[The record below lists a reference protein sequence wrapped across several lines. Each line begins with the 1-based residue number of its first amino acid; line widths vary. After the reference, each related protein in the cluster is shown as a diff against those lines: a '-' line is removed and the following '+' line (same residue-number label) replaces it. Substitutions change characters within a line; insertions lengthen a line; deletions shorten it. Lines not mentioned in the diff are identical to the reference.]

1 MNTKTENGS
10 ITLTIRQVRSKVRTK
25 GKKTYR
31 VSISNEGIP
40 DLWITAR
47 NSESAVRVLSN
58 WLYNELESQC
68 ELEDED
74 IIEGFAK

>member
-10 ITLTIRQVRSKVRTK
+10 ITLTIRQVRGKVRTK

-31 VSISNEGIP
+31 VSISNAVIP

-47 NSESAVRVLSN
+47 NHESAVRVLSN

-74 IIEGFAK
+74 IIEGFEK